1 MRDDK
6 VVAKVSSS
14 IEQIIG
20 KTTHFHYD
28 DKAEG
33 FAAVTISPVEN
44 MQADVEDRKKWKV
57 EQGKDMALEESKEFE
72 LVPPVEEV
80 EQVPEESKEFELVP
94 PVEEVE
100 LVRPVDEVELVRPV
114 DEVQL
119 VRPVDE
125 VELVRPA

>member
-1 MRDDK
+1 M
-6 VVAKVSSS
+6 VAKVSAS

-80 EQVPEESKEFELVP
+80 E
-94 PVEEVE
+94 

-119 VRPVDE
+119 VRSVEE